1 MAFVG
6 GEGGDAEETA
16 GAGFVEPDVLNEGGY
31 RACDDSQVFGFASS
45 DGEDEAG
52 GGVGCAK
59 GLLGV
64 DTTLEAVG
72 GVGVDAEAAGGAADA
87 GGLEVGD
94 FEEDVCGGVGDAGF
108 FATHDAGDGEGFGL
122 IGDDEVVR
130 EEGAVLAVEGDEGF
144 AFGGVADDDAAVEL
158 GEVEGMEGLAHLH
171 EDVVGDVNEVVD
183 GAKADA
189 VEALLEPLGA
199 GGDFHA
205 ADGAGDVEGAG
216 FGGVDADFCG
226 CGRAGLEVGL
236 DVVGFAFEG
245 EAGEGGEFSGEAEV
259 GEEIGAIRGDFEIE
273 EDIGLDELAEGFAD
287 GGGGVEDEEAA
298 VVIGEAEFTAAAHHA
313 EGGDATE
320 FAFFDLKAAGE
331 FGAGEGDGDFVADLE
346 VLGAAD
352 DLAVGALADVDL
364 ADGEFFGVGV
374 LDGVFDLTDDD
385 EVGVDAFL
393 LDAFDFD
400 AGEGEEV
407 GELGDCVVAEVDVG
421 GEPGEGDLHSG
432 GRFLGQD

>member
-1 MAFVG
+1 M
-6 GEGGDAEETA
+6 
-16 GAGFVEPDVLNEGGY
+16 
-31 RACDDSQVFGFASS
+31 
-45 DGEDEAG
+45 
-52 GGVGCAK
+52 
-59 GLLGV
+59 
-64 DTTLEAVG
+64 
-72 GVGVDAEAAGGAADA
+72 
-87 GGLEVGD
+87 
-94 FEEDVCGGVGDAGF
+94 
-108 FATHDAGDGEGFGL
+108 
-122 IGDDEVVR
+122 IGDDEVVGK
-130 EEGAVLAVEGDEGF
+130 EGAILAVEGDEGF
-144 AFGGVADDDAAVEL
+144 AFSGVADDDAAVEF
-158 GEVEGMEGLAHLH
+158 GEVEGVEGLAHLH

-189 VEALLEPLGA
+189 VKALLKPLGA

-245 EAGEGGEFSGEAEV
+245 EAGEGGEFPGEAEV
-259 GEEIGAIRGDFEIE
+259 REEIGAIRGDFEIE

-298 VVIGEAEFTAAAHHA
+298 VVVGEAELAAAAHHA
-313 EGGDATE
+313 EGGDAAE
-320 FAFFDLKAAGE
+320 FAFFDLEAAGE
-331 FGAGEGDGDFVADLE
+331 FGAGEGDGDFIADFE

-352 DLAVGALADVDL
+352 DLAVGALADIDL

-432 GRFLGQD
+432 GVFWGQD